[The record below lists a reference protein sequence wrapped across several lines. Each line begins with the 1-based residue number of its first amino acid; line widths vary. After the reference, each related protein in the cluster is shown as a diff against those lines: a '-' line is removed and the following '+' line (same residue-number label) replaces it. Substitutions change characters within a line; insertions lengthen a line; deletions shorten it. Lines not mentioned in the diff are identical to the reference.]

1 MVGCIAEKSK
11 EYIFQGA
18 AIMENRAQLSF
29 SIRALFA
36 LGMLGLTLALMNIAA
51 RYVNALLLAWLIVLV
66 ASPLLYWFKR
76 KGAPS
81 WLSFLVTLLVILSA
95 LIGFVLILVLGFN
108 QLVVSIPNYLDQA
121 EELINSI
128 KDFLISL
135 GIDKDD
141 VSALLS
147 AISPQDFV
155 EGAVS
160 FLGSLLSSFSNVIL
174 VILLVVFL
182 LIETFSAPQKLAAE
196 IKKGNEYLQRFFH
209 VSDTLRKYF
218 QLTTVVALVTGVL
231 DTIFFLVMGVDFAIL
246 WGIIA
251 FLCSY
256 IPTLGFWLAAIP
268 PTILALLELGPLQGL
283 IVFLG
288 VVLINGF
295 AENVIK
301 PKYMGEG
308 IDLSPFM
315 IIFSVIFWAAL
326 LGPIGAILGVPVSLL
341 FKELIL
347 EADDENRWIAK
358 LMGAAKTE
366 VSEEEVQTNS

>member
-1 MVGCIAEKSK
+1 
-11 EYIFQGA
+11 
-18 AIMENRAQLSF
+18 
-29 SIRALFA
+29 
-36 LGMLGLTLALMNIAA
+36 MLGLTLALMNFAA
-51 RYVNALLLAWLIVLV
+51 DYLNAILLAWLIVLV
-66 ASPLLYWFKR
+66 ASPILYSLR
-76 KGAPS
+76 GRGAPS
-81 WLSFLVTLLVILSA
+81 WLAFLVTLLVILIA
-95 LIGFVLILVLGFN
+95 LVGFGLILVLGFN
-108 QLVVSIPNYLDQA
+108 QLVESIPKYIDQA
-121 EELINSI
+121 DELVNSI
-128 KDFLISL
+128 KDFFVSL
-135 GIDKDD
+135 GIDKEG
-141 VSALLS
+141 VSAILN
-147 AISPQDFV
+147 AINPADLV
-155 EGAVS
+155 AGAAA
-160 FLGSLLSSFSNVIL
+160 FLGSLISSFSNVIL

-182 LIETFSAPQKLAAE
+182 LIEAFSAPQKLAAE
-196 IKKGNEYLQRFFH
+196 IRAGNEYLQRFFH

-231 DTIFFLVMGVDFAIL
+231 DTIFFLIIGVDFAVL

-268 PTILALLELGPLQGL
+268 PTIMALLEFGPLQAL

-341 FKELIL
+341 FKELIF
-347 EADDENRWIAK
+347 EADDQNRWIAK
-358 LMGAAKTE
+358 MMSASKPKI
-366 VSEEEVQTNS
+366 SEEETKDAQ

>member
-1 MVGCIAEKSK
+1 MSNDSQ
-11 EYIFQGA
+11 F
-18 AIMENRAQLSF
+18 SF

-36 LGMLGLTLALMNIAA
+36 LGMLGLTLALMYFAA
-51 RYVNALLLAWLIVLV
+51 QYLNAILLAWIIVLV
-66 ASPLLYWFKR
+66 ASPVLYSLQGR
-76 KGAPS
+76 GAPS
-81 WLSFLVTLLVILSA
+81 WLAFLVTLLVILVA
-95 LIGFVLILVLGFN
+95 LVGFGLILVLGFN
-108 QLVVSIPNYLDQA
+108 QMVESIPKYIDQA
-121 EELINSI
+121 DELVNSI
-128 KDFLISL
+128 KDFFVSL
-135 GIDKDD
+135 GIDKED
-141 VSALLS
+141 VGAIMN
-147 AISPQDFV
+147 AISPADLV
-155 EGAVS
+155 KGAVA
-160 FLGSLLSSFSNVIL
+160 FLGSLLGSISDVIL

-182 LIETFSAPQKLAAE
+182 LIEAFSAPQKLAAE
-196 IKKGNEYLQRFFH
+196 IRMGNEYLQRFFH

-218 QLTTVVALVTGVL
+218 QLTTVVALFTGVV
-231 DTIFFLVMGVDFAIL
+231 DTIFFLIMGVDFAIL

-268 PTILALLELGPLQGL
+268 PTIMALLEFGPLQAL

-326 LGPIGAILGVPVSLL
+326 LGPMGAILGVPVSLL

-347 EADDENRWIAK
+347 EADDQNRWMAK
-358 LMGAAKTE
+358 MMGSAKPKTAEGENLPE
-366 VSEEEVQTNS
+366 V

>member
-1 MVGCIAEKSK
+1 MGNES
-11 EYIFQGA
+11 
-18 AIMENRAQLSF
+18 QLSF
-29 SIRALFA
+29 SVRALFA
-36 LGMLGLTLALMNIAA
+36 LGMLGLTLALMNFAA
-51 RYVNALLLAWLIVLV
+51 TYLNAILLAWIIVLV
-66 ASPLLYWFKR
+66 ASPVLYSLR
-76 KGAPS
+76 GRGAPS
-81 WLSFLVTLLVILSA
+81 WLAFLVTLFVILIT
-95 LIGFVLILVLGFN
+95 LVGFGLILVLGFN
-108 QLVVSIPNYLDQA
+108 QLVESIPKYIDQA
-121 EELINSI
+121 DELVNYI
-128 KDFLISL
+128 KDFFVSI
-135 GIDKDD
+135 GIDEGD
-141 VSALLS
+141 VGAILN
-147 AISPQDFV
+147 AISPADLV
-155 EGAVS
+155 EGAIA

-182 LIETFSAPQKLAAE
+182 LIEAFSAPQKLAAE
-196 IKKGNEYLQRFFH
+196 IRMGNEYLQRFFH

-218 QLTTVVALVTGVL
+218 QLTTAVALFTGVL
-231 DTIFFLVMGVDFAIL
+231 DTIFFLIMGVDFAIL

-268 PTILALLELGPLQGL
+268 PTIMALLEFGPLQAL

-326 LGPIGAILGVPVSLL
+326 LGPMGAILGVPVSLL

-347 EADDENRWIAK
+347 EADDQNRWMAK
-358 LMGAAKTE
+358 MMGSAKPKTPEGENLPE
-366 VSEEEVQTNS
+366 V

>member
-1 MVGCIAEKSK
+1 MD
-11 EYIFQGA
+11 
-18 AIMENRAQLSF
+18 NRSQLSF
-29 SIRALFA
+29 SVRVLFA
-36 LGMLGLTLALMNIAA
+36 LGMLGLTLALMNFAA
-51 RYVNALLLAWLIVLV
+51 VYLNAILLAWLIVLV
-66 ASPLLYWFKR
+66 ASPILYSLR
-76 KGAPS
+76 GRGAPS
-81 WLSFLVTLLVILSA
+81 WLAFLVTLLVILVA
-95 LIGFVLILVLGFN
+95 FVGFGLIIVLGFN
-108 QLVVSIPNYLDQA
+108 QLVESIPKYIDQA
-121 EELINSI
+121 DDLVNSI
-128 KDFLISL
+128 KDFFVSF

-141 VSALLS
+141 VSAILN
-147 AISPQDFV
+147 AINPADLV
-155 EGAVS
+155 AGAAA
-160 FLGSLLSSFSNVIL
+160 FLGSLISSFSNVIL
-174 VILLVVFL
+174 VILLVIFL
-182 LIETFSAPQKLAAE
+182 LIEAFSAPQKLTAE
-196 IKKGNEYLQRFFH
+196 IRAGNEYLQRFFH

-218 QLTTVVALVTGVL
+218 QLTTVVGLATGVL
-231 DTIFFLVMGVDFAIL
+231 DTIFFLIMGVDFAIL

-268 PTILALLELGPLQGL
+268 PTIMALLEFGPLQAL

-295 AENVIK
+295 AENVVK

-347 EADDENRWIAK
+347 EADDQNRWIAK
-358 LMGAAKTE
+358 LMSAAKPENPEGET
-366 VSEEEVQTNS
+366 

>member
-1 MVGCIAEKSK
+1 MLNDS
-11 EYIFQGA
+11 
-18 AIMENRAQLSF
+18 QLSF
-29 SIRALFA
+29 SIRSLFA
-36 LGMLGLTLALMNIAA
+36 LGMLGLTLALMYTAA
-51 RYVNALLLAWLIVLV
+51 YYLNAILLAWLIVLV
-66 ASPLLYWFKR
+66 ASPLLYALR
-76 KGAPS
+76 GRGAPS
-81 WLSFLVTLLVILSA
+81 WLAFLVTLLVIIIAFL
-95 LIGFVLILVLGFN
+95 GFGLILVLGFN
-108 QLVVSIPNYLDQA
+108 QLVASIPTYIDQA
-121 EELINSI
+121 DELVNSI
-128 KDFLISL
+128 KDVFVSL
-135 GIDKDD
+135 GIDQED
-141 VSALLS
+141 VSAILN
-147 AISPQDFV
+147 AFSPASLV

-160 FLGSLLSSFSNVIL
+160 FLGSLIGALSNVIL

-182 LIETFSAPQKLAAE
+182 LIEAFSAPEKLAAE
-196 IKKGNEYLQRFFH
+196 IRAGNDYLQRYFH

-231 DTIFFLVMGVDFAIL
+231 DTIFFLIMGVDFAIL

-268 PTILALLELGPLQGL
+268 PTILALLELGPTQAL

-326 LGPIGAILGVPVSLL
+326 LGPMGAILGVPVSLL

-347 EADDENRWIAK
+347 EADDQNRWIARM
-358 LMGAAKTE
+358 MGAAKKAE
-366 VSEEEVQTNS
+366 PSEEESIS

>member
-1 MVGCIAEKSK
+1 MGNES
-11 EYIFQGA
+11 
-18 AIMENRAQLSF
+18 QLSF
-29 SIRALFA
+29 SVRALFA
-36 LGMLGLTLALMNIAA
+36 LGMLGLTLALMNFAA
-51 RYVNALLLAWLIVLV
+51 TYLNAILLAWIIVLV
-66 ASPLLYWFKR
+66 ASPVLYSLR
-76 KGAPS
+76 GRGAPS
-81 WLSFLVTLLVILSA
+81 WLAFLVTLFVILFA
-95 LIGFVLILVLGFN
+95 LVGFGLILVLGFN
-108 QLVVSIPNYLDQA
+108 QLVESIPKYIDQA
-121 EELINSI
+121 DELVNYI
-128 KDFLISL
+128 KDFFVSI
-135 GIDKDD
+135 GIDEGD
-141 VSALLS
+141 VGAILN
-147 AISPQDFV
+147 AISPADLV
-155 EGAVS
+155 EGAIA

-182 LIETFSAPQKLAAE
+182 LIEAFSAPQKLAAE
-196 IKKGNEYLQRFFH
+196 IRMGNEYLQRFFH

-218 QLTTVVALVTGVL
+218 QLTTAVALFTGVL
-231 DTIFFLVMGVDFAIL
+231 DTIFFLIMGVDFAIL

-268 PTILALLELGPLQGL
+268 PTIMALLEFGPLQAL

-326 LGPIGAILGVPVSLL
+326 LGPMGAILGVPVSLL

-347 EADDENRWIAK
+347 EADDQNRWMAK
-358 LMGAAKTE
+358 MMGSAKPKTPEGENLPE
-366 VSEEEVQTNS
+366 V

>member
-1 MVGCIAEKSK
+1 MKNGT
-11 EYIFQGA
+11 
-18 AIMENRAQLSF
+18 QLSF
-29 SIRALFA
+29 SVRALLA
-36 LGMLGLTLALMNIAA
+36 LGMLGLTLALMYTAA
-51 RYVNALLLAWLIVLV
+51 YYLNAILLAWLIVLV
-66 ASPLLYWFKR
+66 ASPLLYALR
-76 KGAPS
+76 GRGAPS
-81 WLSFLVTLLVILSA
+81 WLAFLVTLLVIITAFL
-95 LIGFVLILVLGFN
+95 GFGLILVLGFN
-108 QLVVSIPNYLDQA
+108 QLVESIPTYIDQA
-121 EELINSI
+121 DELVNSI
-128 KDFLISL
+128 KDVFVSL
-135 GIDKDD
+135 GIDRED
-141 VSALLS
+141 VSAIFNALS
-147 AISPQDFV
+147 PASLV

-160 FLGSLLSSFSNVIL
+160 FLGSLIGALSNVIL

-182 LIETFSAPQKLAAE
+182 LIEAFSAPEKLAAE
-196 IKKGNEYLQRFFH
+196 IRAGNDYLQRFFH

-218 QLTTVVALVTGVL
+218 QLTTIVALVTGVL
-231 DTIFFLVMGVDFAIL
+231 DTIFFLIMGVDFAIL

-268 PTILALLELGPLQGL
+268 PTILALLEFGPTQAL

-295 AENVIK
+295 AENVVK

-326 LGPIGAILGVPVSLL
+326 LGPMGAILGVPVSLL

-347 EADDENRWIAK
+347 EADDDNRWIAR
-358 LMGAAKTE
+358 MMSAKKAE
-366 VSEEEVQTNS
+366 PSEEESIS

>member
-1 MVGCIAEKSK
+1 
-11 EYIFQGA
+11 
-18 AIMENRAQLSF
+18 
-29 SIRALFA
+29 
-36 LGMLGLTLALMNIAA
+36 MLGLTLALMYTAA
-51 RYVNALLLAWLIVLV
+51 YYLNAILLAWLIVLV
-66 ASPLLYWFKR
+66 ASPLLYGLR
-76 KGAPS
+76 GRGAPS
-81 WLSFLVTLLVILSA
+81 WLAFLVTLLVIIIAFL
-95 LIGFVLILVLGFN
+95 GFGLILVLGFN
-108 QLVVSIPNYLDQA
+108 QLVESIPTYIDQA
-121 EELINSI
+121 DELVNSI
-128 KDFLISL
+128 KDVFVSL
-135 GIDKDD
+135 GIDQED
-141 VSALLS
+141 VSAILN
-147 AISPQDFV
+147 AFSPAGLV

-160 FLGSLLSSFSNVIL
+160 FLGSLIGALSNVIL

-182 LIETFSAPQKLAAE
+182 LIEAFSAPEKLAAE
-196 IKKGNEYLQRFFH
+196 IRAGNDYLQRYFH

-231 DTIFFLVMGVDFAIL
+231 DTIFFLIMGVDFAIL

-268 PTILALLELGPLQGL
+268 PTILALLEFGPTQAL

-326 LGPIGAILGVPVSLL
+326 LGPMGAILGVPVSLL

-347 EADDENRWIAK
+347 EADDQNRWIARM
-358 LMGAAKTE
+358 MGSVKKAE
-366 VSEEEVQTNS
+366 PSEEESIS

>member
-1 MVGCIAEKSK
+1 MGNES
-11 EYIFQGA
+11 
-18 AIMENRAQLSF
+18 QLSF
-29 SIRALFA
+29 SVRALFA
-36 LGMLGLTLALMNIAA
+36 LGMLGLTLALMNFAA
-51 RYVNALLLAWLIVLV
+51 TYLNAILLAWIIVLV
-66 ASPLLYWFKR
+66 ASPVLYSLR
-76 KGAPS
+76 GRGAPS
-81 WLSFLVTLLVILSA
+81 WLAFLVTLFVILIA
-95 LIGFVLILVLGFN
+95 LVGFGLILVLGFN
-108 QLVVSIPNYLDQA
+108 QLVESIPKYIDQA
-121 EELINSI
+121 DELVNYI
-128 KDFLISL
+128 KDFFVSI
-135 GIDKDD
+135 GIDEGD
-141 VSALLS
+141 VGAILN
-147 AISPQDFV
+147 AISPADLV
-155 EGAVS
+155 EGAIA

-182 LIETFSAPQKLAAE
+182 LIEAFSAPQKLAAE
-196 IKKGNEYLQRFFH
+196 IRMGNEYLQRFFH

-218 QLTTVVALVTGVL
+218 QLTTAVALFTGVL
-231 DTIFFLVMGVDFAIL
+231 DTIFFLIMGVDFAIL

-268 PTILALLELGPLQGL
+268 PTIMALLEFGPLQAL

-326 LGPIGAILGVPVSLL
+326 LGPMGAILGVPVSLL

-347 EADDENRWIAK
+347 EADDQNRWMAK
-358 LMGAAKTE
+358 MMGSAKPKTPEGENLPE
-366 VSEEEVQTNS
+366 V

>member
-1 MVGCIAEKSK
+1 MQNNS
-11 EYIFQGA
+11 
-18 AIMENRAQLSF
+18 QLSF
-29 SIRALFA
+29 SVRVLIA
-36 LGMLGLTLALMNIAA
+36 LGMLGLTLGLMNFAA
-51 RYVNALLLAWLIVLV
+51 TYLNAILLAWIIVLV
-66 ASPLLYWFKR
+66 ASPVLYSLR
-76 KGAPS
+76 GRGAPA
-81 WLSFLVTLLVILSA
+81 WLAFLVTLFVILIA
-95 LIGFVLILVLGFN
+95 LVGFGLILVLGFN
-108 QLVVSIPNYLDQA
+108 QLVESIPKYIDQSD
-121 EELINSI
+121 ELVNSI
-128 KDFLISL
+128 KDFFVSI
-135 GIDKDD
+135 GIDEGD
-141 VSALLS
+141 VGAILN
-147 AISPQDFV
+147 AISPADLV
-155 EGAVS
+155 EGAVA
-160 FLGSLLSSFSNVIL
+160 FLGSLLGSISNVIL

-182 LIETFSAPQKLAAE
+182 LIEAFSAPQKLAAE
-196 IKKGNEYLQRFFH
+196 IRMGNEYLQRFFH

-218 QLTTVVALVTGVL
+218 QLTTVVALFTGVL
-231 DTIFFLVMGVDFAIL
+231 DTIFFLIMGVDFAIL

-268 PTILALLELGPLQGL
+268 PTIMALLQFGPLQAL

-326 LGPIGAILGVPVSLL
+326 LGPMGAILGVPVSLL

-347 EADDENRWIAK
+347 EADDQNRWMAK
-358 LMGAAKTE
+358 MMGSAKPKTPEGENLPE
-366 VSEEEVQTNS
+366 V